1 MLSSLKQWHQVIST
15 LLWKNKYFIIYCITY
30 EEFLWYWM
38 WILFFKSCSHCFPVN
53 PLQPN
58 ISMHILHTVLYTS
71 PKVLTRRICLRIKS
85 FFFSDHSLY
94 SHDLNV
100 WFRGDIV
107 RRNRILVT
115 LGGSKI
121 HFCYCMASDIFVS
134 GFLFWRKKWFISFW
148 FFFLFVCLF
157 VCFFLHEPF
166 CTGVDFKVKTLTV
179 DGNKAKLAIWVR
191 TAVDGWWHN
200 CNSWCLSD
208 S

>member
-85 FFFSDHSLY
+85 FFFGDHSLY
-94 SHDLNV
+94 SHNLNV
-100 WFRGDIV
+100 WFRGDFNLII
-107 RRNRILVT
+107 RFD
-115 LGGSKI
+115 S
-121 HFCYCMASDIFVS
+121 
-134 GFLFWRKKWFISFW
+134 
-148 FFFLFVCLF
+148 
-157 VCFFLHEPF
+157 
-166 CTGVDFKVKTLTV
+166 LTV
-179 DGNKAKLAIWVR
+179 ITSLFCFRTQQGRNASEHWVPA
-191 TAVDGWWHN
+191 TTGEHKE
-200 CNSWCLSD
+200 LF
-208 S
+208 

>member
-1 MLSSLKQWHQVIST
+1 MLSSLKQWHQVINV
-15 LLWKNKYFIIYCITY
+15 LLWKDKYFIIYCITY

-85 FFFSDHSLY
+85 FFFGDHSLY
-94 SHDLNV
+94 SHNLNV

-115 LGGSKI
+115 LRGSKI
-121 HFCYCMASDIFVS
+121 HFCYCMASDVFFS

-148 FFFLFVCLF
+148 FLVIVLFVCLF
-157 VCFFLHEPF
+157 VCFFYMNLS
-166 CTGVDFKVKTLTV
+166 VQVLTSRL
-179 DGNKAKLAIWVR
+179 KLWLWME
-191 TAVDGWWHN
+191 TKQN
-200 CNSWCLSD
+200 
-208 S
+208 